1 MSSVQELSALHKRYI
16 DVSDRFKSS
25 WTYHQFLQGLH
36 KLAGAGELAQY
47 ATEFQAVYGLLKEVS
62 QHLTQAG
69 TERVRGELE
78 MVDRRLQDLNRW
90 LLQED
95 GKVAPSQLRMF
106 FQRVRNYNE
115 GILVQ
120 LVKFYLYLRPN
131 LEWGQERHDK
141 LDFLVTKLSEEAQG
155 PQGPWVLQERSKAKQ
170 IYNGL
175 WQLAGGLTVS
185 DNEIDGHRA
194 RIDELR
200 RGMLQADNFDRL
212 MDGELIAEYRSY
224 KFQLGRLFFHPD
236 LLLSIV
242 ETNLALRNHI
252 QQLYRREEQR
262 IVADYQR
269 IFELERVVAVDTQ
282 LDLELSAFRQEVESF
297 EKNLQ
302 NESLSLA
309 ELRQLRQHVRT
320 LIPRLT
326 GIQAGEELFSEPSAP
341 PLSASQQVAVATAAA
356 ISAAAAPTNGGASL
370 GVGWGEELLAT
381 YHRKLL
387 AALEG
392 VPSEVSAKVAAFSPE
407 LFPYRLEPREVVA
420 FRRLGRHEEGIDR
433 DLESFLLWAAALRSR
448 SQEEIEEIRGILDDT
463 AVTRDAPVFGRA
475 RQTVRL
481 ADLFVH
487 RFDHEIAQSVLTGG
501 GGDEA
506 RDLQVLK
513 MRLVRESAGLW
524 LLVYKP

>member
-1 MSSVQELSALHKRYI
+1 MSVVELSALHKRYV

-36 KLAGAGELAQY
+36 KLAGEGELGQY

-62 QHLTQAG
+62 QHLTAAS
-69 TERVRGELE
+69 TDRVRNELE
-78 MVDRRLQDLNRW
+78 MVERRLQDLNRW

-95 GKVAPSQLRMF
+95 GKVVPSQLRMF
-106 FQRVRNYNE
+106 FQRVRNYND

-120 LVKFYLYLRPN
+120 LVKFYLYLRPGV
-131 LEWGQERHDK
+131 EWGQELHDK
-141 LDFLVTKLSEEAQG
+141 LDFLITKLSEQAPG
-155 PQGPWVLQERSKAKQ
+155 PQGPWAVQERSKVKA

-175 WQLAGGLTVS
+175 WQLVGGLTVTES
-185 DNEIDGHRA
+185 ELEQHRG

-200 RGMLQADNFDRL
+200 RRMLQAETFDQL
-212 MDGELIAEYRSY
+212 IDGELIAEYRRS
-224 KFQLGRLFFHPD
+224 KFGLGRLFLHPD
-236 LLLSIV
+236 LLLAVV

-282 LDLELSAFRQEVESF
+282 LDLELSAFRQEVETF

-326 GIQAGEELFSEPSAP
+326 GMQATEELFSEPGGAP
-341 PLSASQQVAVATAAA
+341 SSASQEGHPGNPSGGGGSV
-356 ISAAAAPTNGGASL
+356 STNGATSP
-370 GVGWGEELLAT
+370 GVGWGEDLLVDH
-381 YHRKLL
+381 HRRLL
-387 AALEG
+387 GALEG
-392 VPSEVSAKVAAFSPE
+392 VPAEVSPKVAAFSPE
-407 LFPYRLEPREVVA
+407 LFPFRLEPREVVA
-420 FRRLGRHEEGIDR
+420 FRRLGRHEDGTDR
-433 DLESFLLWAAALRSR
+433 DLESFLLWAASLRSR
-448 SQEEIEEIRGILDDT
+448 TQEEIEEIRGILDDT
-463 AVTRDAPVFGRA
+463 VVTREATVFSRA
-475 RQTVRL
+475 KQTARL

-487 RFDHEIAQSVLTGG
+487 RFDHEIAQTVLAGG

-506 RDLQVLK
+506 RELQVLK

>member
-1 MSSVQELSALHKRYI
+1 MSVQELSALHKRYI

-25 WTYHQFLQGLH
+25 WTYHQFLQGLS
-36 KLAGAGELAQY
+36 KLAGEGEPAQY

-62 QHLTQAG
+62 AHLNATG
-69 TERVRGELE
+69 TDRVRNELE
-78 MVDRRLQDLNRW
+78 MVERRLSDLNRW

-95 GKVAPSQLRMF
+95 AKVVPSQLRMF
-106 FQRVRNYNE
+106 FQRVRNYND

-120 LVKFYLYLRPN
+120 LVKFYLYLRPG
-131 LEWGQERHDK
+131 LDWGQEHHDK

-155 PQGPWVLQERSKAKQ
+155 PHGPWVLQERSKVKQ
-170 IYNGL
+170 VYSAL
-175 WQLAGGLTVS
+175 WQLLGEVS
-185 DNEIDGHRA
+185 LGEAELDERRG

-200 RGMLQADNFDRL
+200 RRMLQADTFDHL
-212 MDGELIAEYRSY
+212 IDGELIAEYRRY
-224 KFQLGRLFFHPD
+224 KFQLGRLFLHPE
-236 LLLSIV
+236 LLLVVV

-282 LDLELSAFRQEVESF
+282 LDLELSSFRQEVETF

-302 NESLSLA
+302 NETLSLD
-309 ELRQLRQHVRT
+309 ELRRLRQHVRA

-326 GIQAGEELFSEPSAP
+326 GIQATEELFGEPGGGMPAP
-341 PLSASQQVAVATAAA
+341 QGQQGAVA
-356 ISAAAAPTNGGASL
+356 PGGAGALAGGHNGASPP
-370 GVGWGEELLAT
+370 GVGWGEDLLIEH
-381 YHRKLL
+381 HRRLL
-387 AALEG
+387 GALDG
-392 VPSEVSAKVAAFSPE
+392 VPDEVSPKVAAFSPE

-420 FRRLGRHEEGIDR
+420 FRRLGRHEDGIDR

-448 SQEEIEEIRGILDDT
+448 TQEEIEEIRGILDDT
-463 AVTRDAPVFGRA
+463 SVTREAPVFTSA
-475 RQTVRL
+475 KQTARL

-487 RFDHEIAQSVLTGG
+487 RFDHEIAQTLLAGAAG
-501 GGDEA
+501 EEA
-506 RDLQVLK
+506 RELQVLK

-524 LLVYKP
+524 LLIYK

>member
-1 MSSVQELSALHKRYI
+1 MSSVQELSAQHKRYI

-36 KLAGAGELAQY
+36 KLAGEGELAQY

-62 QHLTQAG
+62 QHLTQAS

-95 GKVAPSQLRMF
+95 GKVAPSQLRVF

-175 WQLAGGLTVS
+175 WQLAGGPTVGDS
-185 DNEIDGHRA
+185 EIETHRA

-212 MDGELIAEYRSY
+212 IDGDLIAEYRRY

-236 LLLSIV
+236 LLLAIV

-282 LDLELSAFRQEVESF
+282 LDLELAAFRQEVESF

-326 GIQAGEELFSEPSAP
+326 GIQAGDELFSEPDGP
-341 PLSASQQVAVATAAA
+341 PMSASQQVAVTTAAM
-356 ISAAAAPTNGGASL
+356 STAAPANGAASP
-370 GVGWGEELLAT
+370 GVGWGEDLLT
-381 YHRKLL
+381 PYHHKLL
-387 AALEG
+387 AALDG

-407 LFPYRLEPREVVA
+407 LFPFRLEAREVLA
-420 FRRLGRHEEGIDR
+420 FRHLGRHEDGIDR
-433 DLESFLLWAAALRSR
+433 ELESFILWAAALRAR
-448 SQEEIEEIRGILDDT
+448 TQEEIEEIRGILDDT
-463 AVTRDAPVFGRA
+463 AVTRDAPVYGRA
-475 RQTVRL
+475 RQTARL

-487 RFDHEIAQSVLTGG
+487 RFDHEIAQSVLSGG